1 MLHGTTSLHYHRT
14 TLLPLEEI
22 QYIGEHLGPRYIG
35 HFAMLLAFFGAILSG
50 FSYFKATHHREEK
63 LRSNR
68 WGRLGQLA
76 FLAHGAAV
84 FTVIGTI
91 FYAMLNQYYEYSYV
105 SSHVSGDLQQRYIFS
120 AFWEGQEGSFLL
132 WMFWHVILGYVLM
145 VTARR
150 WERPVMTVLC
160 SVQVIIVSMI
170 LGVHFGVG
178 DWVLK
183 LGSSPMLLLRET
195 IEAPIFQQADYV
207 SLLKGSGLNPSLQ
220 NYWMTIHPPTLF
232 LGFAST
238 VVPFAFAVAGLWTG
252 QHKEWLKPALRWSLF
267 SAGILG
273 IGILMGA
280 AWAYEAL
287 NFGGYWA
294 WDPVENTSLVPWLLL
309 VAGLHTNLISR
320 ATGQGIRAT
329 YLFYLFTFVM
339 IIYSTFLTRSGVL
352 GDTSVHAFTEM
363 GLEAQLLFFLGF
375 YGLGSIGLM
384 AWRWHSIPVPE
395 KEESLSSREFWMF
408 IGSLVLFMSAVLITG
423 STSLPVYNEI
433 REYFNPLFDGLSL
446 TDPED
451 HHNRFQIWIGIFI
464 GILSGIAH
472 FLRWRERDFS
482 KHIRS
487 FLLHSGAAVAGALF
501 CSWLTL
507 LWIDAGPWQW
517 KLMLFSGWF
526 AVWTNA
532 DYLIRFISKD
542 VKVFGSSLSHIGFGI
557 MLIGILAS
565 GANKRIISQNQFL
578 MEGLSDDEELVRT
591 TVILIKDEP
600 MVMENYEL
608 TLRGDSIHGY
618 NRTYQVDYKQR
629 DEAGNVIEEFQ
640 LEPNILYDKTFEKIA
655 ITNPSTKHYWNKD
668 VFTVIMSLPEEEQSI
683 KAKEAKEDSLKYRVY
698 PMTVGDS
705 FAFKDTLKIRE
716 PDTFMIRN
724 FALSLTDFKR
734 VPTHP
739 EYVAEAGDI
748 GVGATVL
755 IQRGRDTETYQKEV
769 ALVLREGL
777 LYHYP
782 AQINEIATRIK
793 IDESVFD
800 QLLVAE
806 EELDYEE
813 FVLKPGSTF
822 TVGDKRLTFRSFKPQ
837 PEVDHYAP
845 REGDIAVSA
854 VIDITALDGTTG
866 TMEPV
871 FIIRDKTPSRIR
883 DEHRELGLFS
893 NLVNLNPETSE
904 ATLLIAEAPP
914 RGELKIPVAVATNS
928 SRSDW
933 LALQAIEF
941 PGINLFWFGTIAMLL
956 GLLIS
961 MIIRIR
967 ARL

>member
-1 MLHGTTSLHYHRT
+1 M
-14 TLLPLEEI
+14 EEI

-384 AWRWHSIPVPE
+384 AWRWRSIPVPE

-464 GILSGIAH
+464 GVLSGIAH

-487 FLLHSGAAVAGALF
+487 FLLHSGGAVAGALF

-629 DEAGNVIEEFQ
+629 DEAGNVVEEFQ

-854 VIDITALDGTTG
+854 VIDITAPDGTTG

>member
-1 MLHGTTSLHYHRT
+1 M
-14 TLLPLEEI
+14 EEI